1 MTYDDFLLYAE
12 YSFGL
17 RSVLIS
23 QTSWVAFSAVFNFV
37 FLEFLFTVQ
46 DFVAIFALLAVF
58 MVRNMMVEYFF
69 QPILLVFE
77 PKLTVFY
84 AVVQRLDE
92 LLIIL
97 ALPCLPDLIIDFFSE
112 FLVKLLLHF
121 NGLVRYV
128 ESVMLTDI
136 VIVSQEVVLEDLL
149 AHIAPVL
156 RSILPDML

>member
-17 RSVLIS
+17 RRVLVA
-23 QTSWVAFSAVFNFV
+23 QTSWVAFSAVFDLV
-37 FLEFLFTVQ
+37 FLEFLLTVQ
-46 DFVAIFALLAVF
+46 DFVTIFALLAVF

-77 PKLTVFY
+77 PKLTVFD

-97 ALPCLPDLIIDFFSE
+97 ALLGLPDLIIHFFGE

-121 NGLVRYV
+121 NGLFRYV